1 MGIQNK
7 VSGILILLL
16 ILVMGTIVLMVN
28 SQISSLL
35 NTQVESEIELL
46 HEANTKQAETVFHG
60 FEIGSRSSVEMGDM
74 DQFADLLVELSAI
87 EYVNELGVVAPNG
100 KVNFSSDENLKG
112 RYFDRD
118 IFSRART
125 TEEAEVHET
134 GSEMIVTKA
143 SILSERCIMCHDSS
157 EPGDLAG
164 VFFLRYDLQHLN
176 DLNETIHAQVE
187 GHLSSALTSL
197 SLTGLGGIVVSALA
211 IFFLLGAMVKK
222 PLQGVESIFDKMAAG
237 QFDSRLEIK
246 SKDEIGH
253 IGKTINNFADFLQH
267 DVLVSLQKLAAGDLT
282 FETEPRSKD
291 DSLRVALKKVRDDL
305 TRLLMQIQVG
315 ANQIAAGAS
324 QVSDASQS
332 LSEGA
337 TNSAS
342 SVEQISASMNEL
354 SGQTK
359 TNADN
364 ANQANQ
370 LASQAHK
377 AADDGNQQMQQM
389 VAAMNDI
396 NESGQNISKIIKV
409 IDEIAFQTNLLALNA
424 AVEAARAGQHGKG
437 FAVVAEEVRNLAAR
451 SAKAAQ
457 ETAALIEG
465 SVDKAE
471 HGVSIANNTS
481 KSFAEIVQ
489 EIQKVNDLI
498 SEIAA
503 SSSEQAQGISE
514 INEGVARIDDV
525 TQQNTANAEEGAAS
539 AEELS
544 SQAAQLNE
552 LLAHFKLHEAAG
564 SDHYSASMNR
574 ASRGFSAAGRAPRQE
589 ADVQKQRTLAAKPA
603 AESKSSDDGWGTSG
617 SAKDDDVQIAL
628 DDSEFGRF

>member
-16 ILVMGTIVLMVN
+16 VLVMGTIVLVVN

-35 NTQVESEIELL
+35 NTQVEEEIELL
-46 HEANTKQAETVFHG
+46 HEADAKQAETVFHG
-60 FEIGSRSSVEMGDM
+60 YEIGSRSSIEMGEM
-74 DQFADLLVELSAI
+74 DHFADLLVELSAI
-87 EYVNELGVVAPNG
+87 EYVNELGTVAPNG
-100 KVNFSSDENLKG
+100 KVNYSSDDSLKG

-118 IFSRART
+118 IFSQSRT
-125 TEEAEVHET
+125 SEEIQLHET
-134 GSEMIVTKA
+134 ENEMIVTKA
-143 SILSERCIMCHDSS
+143 SILSERCIMCHDDS
-157 EPGDLAG
+157 EPGDFAG
-164 VFFLRYDLQHLN
+164 LFFLRYDMQHLKEL
-176 DLNETIHAQVE
+176 DESIHAKMQ
-187 GHLSSALTSL
+187 GYLSSALTSL
-197 SLTGLGGIVVSALA
+197 SFTGLGGIVVSALA
-211 IFFLLGAMVKK
+211 IYFLLGAMVKK
-222 PLQGVESIFDKMAAG
+222 PLLRVESIFDRMAAG
-237 QFDSRLEIK
+237 RFDSRLEVK

-253 IGKTINNFADFLQH
+253 ISGTINNFADFLQN
-267 DVLVSLQKLAAGDLT
+267 DVIVSLQKLADGDLT
-282 FETEPRSKD
+282 FESEPRSKD
-291 DSLRVALKKVRDDL
+291 DSLRIVLKKVRDDL
-305 TRLLMQIQVG
+305 NDLLLRVKNG
-315 ANQIAAGAS
+315 ADQIASGSS
-324 QVSDASQS
+324 QVADASQS

-342 SVEQISASMNEL
+342 SVEEISASMSEL

-389 VAAMNDI
+389 VTAMNDI

-481 KSFAEIVQ
+481 KAFSEIVE

-503 SSSEQAQGISE
+503 SSTEQAQGISE

-539 AEELS
+539 AEQLS
-544 SQAAQLNE
+544 SQADQLND
-552 LLAHFKLHEAAG
+552 LLRRFKLRNAG
-564 SDHYSASMNR
+564 GADHFSSTMNR
-574 ASRGFSAAGRAPRQE
+574 ANSDFSPSSRKSSSGGAG
-589 ADVQKQRTLAAKPA
+589 QKSLAAKPA
-603 AESKSSDDGWGTSG
+603 TESNSSDGWGTSG
-617 SAKDDDVQIAL
+617 SSKSDDVQIAL

>member
-16 ILVMGTIVLMVN
+16 ILVMGTILWVVN
-28 SQISSLL
+28 SQISNLL
-35 NTQVESEIELL
+35 NSQVQSEIELL
-46 HEANTKQAETVFHG
+46 HEADARQAETVFHG

-74 DQFADLLVELSAI
+74 DNFADLLVELSAI

-100 KVNFSSDENLKG
+100 KVNYTSDETLKG

-118 IFSRART
+118 IFASSRN
-125 TEEAEVHET
+125 TEEVQLHET
-134 GSEMIVTKA
+134 DSEMIVTKA
-143 SILSERCIMCHDSS
+143 SILSERCIMCHDDA
-157 EPGDLAG
+157 EAGDLAG
-164 VFFLRYDLQHLN
+164 VFFMRYDMQHLQ
-176 DLNETIHAQVE
+176 DLDESIHAQME
-187 GHLSSALTSL
+187 GYLSSALASL
-197 SLTGLGGIVVSALA
+197 TFTGLGGIVVSALA

-222 PLQGVESIFDKMAAG
+222 PLQAVESIFDKMAAG
-237 QFDSRLEIK
+237 RFDSRLEIK

-253 IGKTINNFADFLQH
+253 IGKTINNFADFLQN
-267 DVLVSLQKLAAGDLT
+267 DVIVSLQKLADGDLT
-282 FETEPRSKD
+282 FESEPRSTD
-291 DSLRVALKKVRDDL
+291 DSLRIVLKKVRDDL
-305 TRLLMQIQVG
+305 NDLLVRVKSG
-315 ANQIAAGAS
+315 ADQIASGSS
-324 QVSDASQS
+324 QVADASQS

-342 SVEQISASMNEL
+342 SVEEISASMSEL

-389 VAAMNDI
+389 VTAMNDI

-481 KSFAEIVQ
+481 KAFSEIVE

-503 SSSEQAQGISE
+503 SSTEQAQGISE

-539 AEELS
+539 AEQLS
-544 SQAAQLNE
+544 SQADQLNE
-552 LLAHFKLHEAAG
+552 LLSRFNLRNQSR
-564 SDHYSASMNR
+564 SDNVAISMKR
-574 ASRGFSAAGRAPRQE
+574 ADRGFPATNKKSSPKAE
-589 ADVQKQRTLAAKPA
+589 KEQKSLAAKSVP
-603 AESKSSDDGWGTSG
+603 SKKNTDNWGTSG
-617 SAKDDDVQIAL
+617 GEKRDDVKIAL

>member
-16 ILVMGTIVLMVN
+16 ILVMGTIVLVVN
-28 SQISSLL
+28 SQISDLL
-35 NTQVESEIELL
+35 NTQVDSEIELL
-46 HEANTKQAETVFHG
+46 HEANAKQAETVFHG
-60 FEIGSRSSVEMGDM
+60 YEIGSRSSVEMGEM
-74 DQFADLLVELSAI
+74 DDFADLLVELSAI
-87 EYVNELGVVAPNG
+87 EYVNELGIVAPNG
-100 KVNFSSDENLKG
+100 KVNFSSEDSLKG

-118 IFSRART
+118 IFARSRS
-125 TEEAEVHET
+125 TEDVQLHET
-134 GSEMIVTKA
+134 SSEMIVTKA
-143 SILSERCIMCHDSS
+143 SILTERCIMCHDDS
-157 EPGDLAG
+157 EAGDLAG
-164 VFFLRYDLQHLN
+164 VFFLRYDLQHLK
-176 DLNETIHAQVE
+176 DLDESIHAQME

-211 IFFLLGAMVKK
+211 IFFLLGAMIKK
-222 PLQGVESIFDKMAAG
+222 PLLAVEQIFDKMASG
-237 QFDSRLEIK
+237 RFDSRLEIK

-253 IGKTINNFADFLQH
+253 IGGTINNFADFLQH

-282 FETEPRSKD
+282 FESEPRSQD
-291 DSLRVALKKVRDDL
+291 DSLRIALKKVRDDL
-305 TRLLMQIQVG
+305 TRLLMQVQMG

-342 SVEQISASMNEL
+342 SVEEISASMNQI
-354 SGQTK
+354 SSQTK
-359 TNADN
+359 ASADN

-389 VAAMNDI
+389 VTAMNDI

-465 SVDKAE
+465 SVEKAE
-471 HGVSIANNTS
+471 HGVSIADSTS
-481 KSFAEIVQ
+481 KAFTEIVA

-552 LLAHFKLHEAAG
+552 LLAHFKLREAAG
-564 SDHYSASMNR
+564 SDHFSSSMNR
-574 ASRGFSAAGRAPRQE
+574 GNQDFSATNNRSSSKEGRA
-589 ADVQKQRTLAAKPA
+589 QKSLAAKPA
-603 AESKSSDDGWGTSG
+603 ANTDNSGGWGTSG
-617 SAKDDDVQIAL
+617 SSKKDDVQIAL

>member
-16 ILVMGTIVLMVN
+16 ILVVGTIVLLVN
-28 SQISSLL
+28 SQISNLL
-35 NTQVESEIELL
+35 NTQVNNEIELL
-46 HEANTKQAETVFHG
+46 HEANAKQAETVFHG
-60 FEIGSRSSVEMGDM
+60 YEIGSRSSVEMGEM
-74 DQFADLLVELSAI
+74 DAFADLLVELSAI
-87 EYVNELGVVAPNG
+87 EYVNELGIVAPSG
-100 KVNFSSDENLKG
+100 KVNFSSENNLQG
-112 RYFDRD
+112 RYFDQD
-118 IFSRART
+118 IFSRSRQSD
-125 TEEAEVHET
+125 EVQLHET
-134 GSEMIVTKA
+134 DSEIIVTKA
-143 SILSERCIMCHDSS
+143 SILGEDCLMCHTDA
-157 EPGDLAG
+157 EQGDLAG
-164 VFFLRYDLQHLN
+164 IFFLRYDIQHLN
-176 DLNETIHAQVE
+176 NLSESIHAQME
-187 GHLSSALTSL
+187 GHLGSALVSL
-197 SLTGLGGIVVSALA
+197 IFTGLGGIVVSALA
-211 IFFLLGAMVKK
+211 IFFLLGALVKK
-222 PLQGVESIFDKMAAG
+222 PLLGIEKIFDSMAAG
-237 QFDSRLEIK
+237 RFESRLDIK
-246 SKDEIGH
+246 SQDEIGH
-253 IGKTINNFADFLQH
+253 IGRTINNFADFLQY
-267 DVLVSLQKLAAGDLT
+267 DVLVSLQKLAGGDLT
-282 FETEPRSKD
+282 FEMEPRSND
-291 DSLRVALKKVRDDL
+291 DSLRIALKKVRDDL
-305 TRLLMQIQVG
+305 TSLLTQVQMG

-359 TNADN
+359 ANADN

-370 LASQAHK
+370 LATQAHK
-377 AADDGNQQMQQM
+377 AADNGSQQMQQM

-465 SVDKAE
+465 SVEKAD
-471 HGVSIANNTS
+471 HGVSIADSTA
-481 KSFAEIVQ
+481 KAFTEIVS

-503 SSSEQAQGISE
+503 SSTEQAQGISE

-552 LLAHFKLHEAAG
+552 LLAHFKLNNTNIPDRLSSGMSKGNRDFTPANRRSSVQSQKALADKPETNQSDSWG
-564 SDHYSASMNR
+564 SSGN
-574 ASRGFSAAGRAPRQE
+574 
-589 ADVQKQRTLAAKPA
+589 K
-603 AESKSSDDGWGTSG
+603 SDDI
-617 SAKDDDVQIAL
+617 QIAL

>member
-16 ILVMGTIVLMVN
+16 IMIMGAILFVAYNQVSGLVN
-28 SQISSLL
+28 SQ
-35 NTQVESEIELL
+35 VDSEIELL
-46 HEANTKQAETVFHG
+46 EEAASEQATTIFHG
-60 FEIGSRSSVEMGDM
+60 YEIGSRSSIEMGEM
-74 DQFADLLVELSAI
+74 DDFAALLVELSRI
-87 EYVNELGVVAPNG
+87 NNVNELGIVSPKG
-100 KVNFSSDENLKG
+100 KVNFSSDDTALG
-112 RYFDRD
+112 RTFDRD
-118 IFSRART
+118 IFNFATRT
-125 TEEAEVHET
+125 NAMQQHEL
-134 GSEMIVTKA
+134 GNELIVTKA
-143 SILSERCIMCHDSS
+143 SILEEDCLMCHADAQ
-157 EPGDLAG
+157 PGDLAG
-164 VFFLRYDLQHLN
+164 VMFLRYDL
-176 DLNETIHAQVE
+176 
-187 GHLSSALTSL
+187 SALRGLHEDIRSEMMEHLDATLDSL
-197 SLTGLGGIVVSALA
+197 ALTGAGGIVVSALA
-211 IFFLLGAMVKK
+211 IFFLLGALVKK
-222 PLQGVESIFDKMAAG
+222 PLLAVENIFDNMAAG
-237 QFDSRLEIK
+237 RFDSRLEIK

-253 IGKTINNFADFLQH
+253 IGKTINSFADFLQN

-282 FETEPRSKD
+282 FESEPQSKD
-291 DSLRVALKKVRDDL
+291 DSLRIALRKVRDDL
-305 TRLLMQIQVG
+305 TRLLMQVQVG

-342 SVEQISASMNEL
+342 SVEEISASMSEL

-359 TNADN
+359 ANADN
-364 ANQANQ
+364 ANQANK

-377 AADDGNQQMQQM
+377 AADNGNQQMQQM

-465 SVDKAE
+465 SVEKAE
-471 HGVSIANNTS
+471 HGVSIASSTS
-481 KSFAEIVQ
+481 EAFTEIVA

-552 LLAHFKLHEAAG
+552 LLAHFKLREAG
-564 SDHYSASMNR
+564 GHDSYSSAMNR
-574 ASRGFSAAGRAPRQE
+574 AQREFSPKPDRPAGNAKK
-589 ADVQKQRTLAAKPA
+589 VQKSLPPQPVSEKK
-603 AESKSSDDGWGTSG
+603 ESSGNWGTS
-617 SAKDDDVQIAL
+617 SAGNDDNIQIAL